1 VPVEKVVDAIVG
13 MGAIEE
19 IMGRTAILMPDGSL
33 DLEDDIWGAY
43 GGLVMQQSMVTVLE
57 KGMQAIVE
65 F

>member
-1 VPVEKVVDAIVG
+1 MEKVVESIVR

-19 IMGRTAILMPDGSL
+19 IMGRAAILMPEGSL

-43 GGLVMQQSMVTVLE
+43 GGLVIQQSMVTALE
-57 KGMQAIVE
+57 KGMQAMVE